1 MVNSLSPYNQTLFLL
16 DAIIVLKVIIRSAVL
31 ALKLCLVTSTGIA
44 TNVLKSYN
52 NRAQPTSLS
61 LLLPPTPYHLNS
73 CQLNLEINSI
83 RQWNAD
89 GICPKLL
96 ELCDKIINS
105 VSDIVATPESKL
117 RKADKTPS
125 IEGYSTIHK
134 D

>member
-1 MVNSLSPYNQTLFLL
+1 M
-16 DAIIVLKVIIRSAVL
+16 
-31 ALKLCLVTSTGIA
+31 
-44 TNVLKSYN
+44 
-52 NRAQPTSLS
+52 
-61 LLLPPTPYHLNS
+61 
-73 CQLNLEINSI
+73 
-83 RQWNAD
+83 QWNAN

-134 D
+134 DWNNILGSGLLFFIYNGMIFEKLQSLKKNRHGNLIHLGPHIKIIMDWDLQHIHPQHHN